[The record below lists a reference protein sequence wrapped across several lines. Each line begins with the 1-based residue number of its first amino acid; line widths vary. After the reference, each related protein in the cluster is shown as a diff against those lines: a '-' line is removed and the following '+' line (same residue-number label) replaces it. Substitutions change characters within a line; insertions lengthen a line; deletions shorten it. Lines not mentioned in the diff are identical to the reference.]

1 MNKYLFCGVTFHND
15 MIALIPTLAQH
26 SYYYGSQYGSS
37 YGAGMYSE
45 LTLIGLALVLI
56 TAFIGYAIQAGLKN
70 AFHRYAQE
78 PAPLTGADAAR
89 LMLQQYGLDN
99 VQVIS
104 TPGRLTDHYNPQDRT
119 VNLSESVYNEASVAA
134 IAVAAHECGHAVQH
148 ARAYAWLGLRSALV
162 PTVNIGSRL
171 GQILLLAGLGLV
183 AAGASTTVAWIGLA
197 LYATTT
203 LFALVTLPVEFDASR
218 RALAWLEQSGLATR
232 VMHGQAGTALRW
244 AAMTYVAA
252 ALSSLA
258 MLLYYAFILLS
269 RMSNSRD

>member
-1 MNKYLFCGVTFHND
+1 
-15 MIALIPTLAQH
+15 MIALTSILAQS
-26 SYYYGSQYGSS
+26 SYYYGSPYGS
-37 YGAGMYSE
+37 YNDAGMYSG
-45 LTLIGLALVLI
+45 LTLIGLALIVI
-56 TAFIGYAIQAGLKN
+56 TAIIGYAVQAGLKN
-70 AFHRYAQE
+70 AFTRYAQE
-78 PAPLTGADAAR
+78 PAPLTGAEAAR
-89 LMLQQYGLDN
+89 RMLHQYGLDD

-104 TPGRLTDHYNPQDRT
+104 TSGRLTDHYNPLDRT

-148 ARAYAWLGLRSALV
+148 AQAYPWLSLRSTLV

-171 GQILLLAGLGLV
+171 GQIVLMAGLGLL
-183 AAGASTTVAWIGLA
+183 AMGSGTTVAWIGLA

-218 RALAWLEQSGLATR
+218 RALAWLDQSGLASR
-232 VMHGQAGTALRW
+232 VMHNQAGTALRW

-258 MLLYYAFILLS
+258 MLLYYALILIS
-269 RMSNSRD
+269 RMNSNRD